1 MAFKMKGDP
10 MKRNFDIGS
19 PMNKKKGSAT
29 SAETTTG
36 YKEKDIKEGANKIS
50 RSLRGEYSKDE
61 LSDRAVDYL
70 HGEHSKN
77 MADMDKGAK
86 PSRRSGK
93 EFYRDTVQRGKMP
106 SKDVTKVNRSKS
118 DIDDKSLKGSKKPNI
133 KQQRELNPRKRK

>member
-10 MKRNFDIGS
+10 MKRNFGIGS

-50 RSLRGEYSKDE
+50 KSLRREYSKDE

-70 HGEHSKN
+70 HGSHSKA
-77 MADMDKGAK
+77 MADMDKGAQ
-86 PSRRSGK
+86 PLSSGK
-93 EFYRDTVQRGKMP
+93 EFYRDSVQKGKMP
-106 SKDVTKVNRSKS
+106 SKNVTKVNRSKS
-118 DIDDKSLKGSKKPNI
+118 DIDDKSLKGSKKSNV

>member
-10 MKRNFDIGS
+10 MNRNFDIGG
-19 PMNKKKGSAT
+19 PMKNKKDSAT

-36 YKEKDIKEGANKIS
+36 YKEKDIEEGANKIS
-50 RSLRGEYSKDE
+50 RSLRSEYSKDE

-70 HGEHSKN
+70 RGEHSKS
-77 MADMDKGAK
+77 MADMDKGAQ

-106 SKDVTKVNRSKS
+106 SKNVTEVNRSKDTES
-118 DIDDKSLKGSKKPNI
+118 AKSLKGSKKPNV